1 VPPGPPTP
9 NPDSVLTPVR
19 VHLPPPRAWAP
30 LLVGRTVPG
39 RYGLALLVIVVTI
52 LGKEVLGPLVH
63 PNAVLAFLPAV
74 WFSARQGGLGPG
86 LVSSALAA
94 VVGVWLF
101 MPLGGAAGVI
111 APVDVGRVAFFV
123 SSATLVSW
131 ITARHRTAVIHWNV
145 ALAAARDELEAR
157 VASRTADLA
166 TVNAQLRQSEAL
178 FRSLADASPA
188 GIAIVQDDRFCYV
201 NAAAER
207 NTGYPRDELL
217 GKSWDEVVGPG
228 QEAAVWEWGPGEA
241 NGAHG
246 PIRTVVRI
254 TTRDGQP
261 RWHDLMATVI
271 TYRGAPATLTT
282 AYDITDRVRAEQAL
296 RSARDQ
302 LESTVAVRTA
312 ELLEANRQLQ
322 AEVRTRTNTEAALR
336 ESEARWRGVVEH
348 LPAVTYIVT
357 PDTERRPLY
366 ISPQVVRY
374 LGFTP
379 EESMADPSLW
389 ERTIHPQD
397 HDRVTGAV
405 NRSRLT
411 GEPIS
416 LEHRMVAPDGTVTWF
431 AHEVIKIRDAA
442 GAVQWFE
449 GIMLDI
455 TARKQAEY
463 DLIDLNRRT
472 FETLENMLEGC
483 FVLDGAGTTVY
494 VNPSAARLLRKSR
507 EELIGRDVFEVFP
520 DAVETV
526 FYEGFQRVRADRVAR
541 HVEGY
546 SPPINRWLR
555 AHMSSSGDGFAV
567 LFEDVTDRHER
578 EVGVM
583 SDVLNALNRHAD
595 PATAWRDVAA
605 ALERLTG
612 CGLSALCLF
621 DEAHEWG
628 RCAAHSASPAAPPAE
643 MRFRLAESRA
653 AADILA
659 GRPFVERD
667 VDGRPGD
674 GAGRWWSALG
684 MHSRLSLPL
693 RGRADVLGMLL
704 LAWQEPQGVVPNVL
718 PLLRQIADAVALA
731 VERHDLFAQVQ
742 AGRARL
748 EALSQRLLEV
758 QESERRHLA
767 RELHDEIGQALTG
780 LRLQLDAAGHQAPAV
795 VNATVRKSYDDVSSL
810 LERVR
815 SMALD
820 LRPAMLDDLG
830 LLPTLLWLL
839 DRYEADTGIRVRFE
853 HRDIMSRRFPS
864 EVETAAFR
872 IVQEGL
878 TNVARHAAVQEVTV
892 RAWAGATTLGVQIVD
907 TGVGFDAQA
916 DASAH
921 GRTVGLSGMRE
932 RALLLG
938 GDLVVESAPGR
949 GTCISAEFPLET
961 PVSEEAAWASA

>member
-1 VPPGPPTP
+1 
-9 NPDSVLTPVR
+9 
-19 VHLPPPRAWAP
+19 
-30 LLVGRTVPG
+30 
-39 RYGLALLVIVVTI
+39 
-52 LGKEVLGPLVH
+52 
-63 PNAVLAFLPAV
+63 
-74 WFSARQGGLGPG
+74 
-86 LVSSALAA
+86 
-94 VVGVWLF
+94 
-101 MPLGGAAGVI
+101 
-111 APVDVGRVAFFV
+111 
-123 SSATLVSW
+123 
-131 ITARHRTAVIHWNV
+131 
-145 ALAAARDELEAR
+145 
-157 VASRTADLA
+157 
-166 TVNAQLRQSEAL
+166 
-178 FRSLADASPA
+178 
-188 GIAIVQDDRFCYV
+188 
-201 NAAAER
+201 
-207 NTGYPRDELL
+207 
-217 GKSWDEVVGPG
+217 
-228 QEAAVWEWGPGEA
+228 
-241 NGAHG
+241 
-246 PIRTVVRI
+246 
-254 TTRDGQP
+254 
-261 RWHDLMATVI
+261 
-271 TYRGAPATLTT
+271 
-282 AYDITDRVRAEQAL
+282 
-296 RSARDQ
+296 
-302 LESTVAVRTA
+302 
-312 ELLEANRQLQ
+312 
-322 AEVRTRTNTEAALR
+322 
-336 ESEARWRGVVEH
+336 
-348 LPAVTYIVT
+348 
-357 PDTERRPLY
+357 
-366 ISPQVVRY
+366 
-374 LGFTP
+374 
-379 EESMADPSLW
+379 
-389 ERTIHPQD
+389 
-397 HDRVTGAV
+397 
-405 NRSRLT
+405 
-411 GEPIS
+411 
-416 LEHRMVAPDGTVTWF
+416 
-431 AHEVIKIRDAA
+431 
-442 GAVQWFE
+442 
-449 GIMLDI
+449 
-455 TARKQAEY
+455 
-463 DLIDLNRRT
+463 
-472 FETLENMLEGC
+472 
-483 FVLDGAGTTVY
+483 
-494 VNPSAARLLRKSR
+494 
-507 EELIGRDVFEVFP
+507 VFP

-526 FYEGFQRVRADRVAR
+526 FYDGFQRVRAERIAR
-541 HVEGY
+541 HMEGY

-578 EVGVM
+578 EVAVM

-628 RCAAHSASPAAPPAE
+628 RCTAHSASPAAPPAE

-653 AADILA
+653 MADILA

-667 VDGRPGD
+667 VDGQPGD
-674 GAGRWWSALG
+674 GAGRWLSTLG

-704 LAWQEPQGVVPNVL
+704 LAWHEPQGVVPNVL

-731 VERHDLFAQVQ
+731 VERYDLFAQVQ

-758 QESERRHLA
+758 QEAERRHLA

-780 LRLQLDAAGHQAPAV
+780 LRLQLGAAGHQAPAAV
-795 VNATVRKSYDDVSSL
+795 HATVRKTYDDVSSL

-839 DRYEADTGIRVRFE
+839 DRYETDTGIRVRFE

-907 TGVGFDAQA
+907 AGVGFDAQA

-938 GDLVVESAPGR
+938 GDLLVESAPGR

-961 PVSEEAAWASA
+961 AAREEAVWLSP